1 MNILVG
7 KIKSKANR
15 YAELKKQ
22 RGMSLLEVIIVLGII
37 GTMAAA
43 VVILAQR
50 AFSSQDIT
58 DLVDNTNSVR
68 VAAGNAYHD
77 SGIYPDEAGS
87 ALALTP
93 ATIPTIKG
101 ATAPMAA
108 TLVQLGQLSAS
119 EIKNGI
125 SGDYFT
131 MQGVKVTSD
140 AEDGSTKGFIL
151 DINGLDA
158 GQCRSILTQ
167 VGNQWDYVEVAT
179 AAAGA
184 DPTAPTS
191 LDGAIVI
198 TAAGGGPN
206 GVLRSLAADGV
217 VSISP
222 ESAAQAC
229 SDNSDNA
236 VILGSK

>member
-1 MNILVG
+1 MNNFVW
-7 KIKSKANR
+7 KMKAKAKR
-15 YAELKKQ
+15 FAELKKQ

-58 DLVDNTNSVR
+58 DLVDNTNSIR

-77 SGIYPDEAGS
+77 TGIYPATVGDAIN
-87 ALALTP
+87 LTP
-93 ATIPTIKG
+93 ETISTVKG
-101 ATAPMAA
+101 DDAPMVA

-125 SGDYFT
+125 SGDYFQ
-131 MQGVKVTSD
+131 MQGVKLTD
-140 AEDGSTKGFIL
+140 AAEDGSTKGFIL

-158 GQCRSILTQ
+158 GECRSLLTQ
-167 VGNQWDYVEVAT
+167 LGNQWDYVEVST

-184 DPTAPTS
+184 NPPVPAA
-191 LDGAIVI
+191 LDEGLAGADAVV
-198 TAAGGGPN
+198 
-206 GVLRSLAADGV
+206 GVLRSLVAGGDATITPDR
-217 VSISP
+217 
-222 ESAAQAC
+222 AAQAC
-229 SDNSDNA
+229 NENSDNA
-236 VILGSK
+236 IILGSK

>member
-1 MNILVG
+1 MNNFVW
-7 KIKSKANR
+7 KMKAKAKR
-15 YAELKKQ
+15 FAELKKQ

-58 DLVDNTNSVR
+58 DLVDNTNSIR

-77 SGIYPDEAGS
+77 AGIYPTEVGNAIN
-87 ALALTP
+87 LTP
-93 ATIPTIKG
+93 ATISTLKG
-101 ATAPMAA
+101 AEAPMVA

-125 SGDYFT
+125 SGDYFQ
-131 MQGVKVTSD
+131 MQGVKLTTD
-140 AEDGSTKGFIL
+140 ADNDSTKGFIL

-158 GQCRSILTQ
+158 GECRSVLTQ
-167 VGNQWDYVEVAT
+167 LGNQWDYVEVST

-184 DPTAPTS
+184 NPEVPKALDTDPVAATA
-191 LDGAIVI
+191 VV
-198 TAAGGGPN
+198 
-206 GVLRSLAADGV
+206 GVLRSLAAGGDAT
-217 VSISP
+217 ITP
-222 ESAAQAC
+222 DRAAQAC
-229 SDNSDNA
+229 NDNSDNA

>member
-1 MNILVG
+1 MNIFVN
-7 KIKSKANR
+7 KMKSKAKNTL
-15 YAELKKQ
+15 AKKKQ

-50 AFSSQDIT
+50 AFASQDIT

-77 SGIYPDEAGS
+77 AGVYPS
-87 ALALTP
+87 AATTALNL
-93 ATIPTIKG
+93 IPSKMNDVKG
-101 ATAPMAA
+101 DTAPMAA
-108 TLVQLGQLSAS
+108 TLVQLGQVSAT

-131 MQGVKVTSD
+131 MKGVKVTKD
-140 AEDGSTKGFIL
+140 AADGSTKGFIL
-151 DINGLDA
+151 DVNGLDS
-158 GQCRSILTQ
+158 GECRSLLTQ
-167 VGNQWDYVEVAT
+167 VGNQWDYVEVAV

-184 DPTAPTS
+184 DPTAPGS

-198 TAAGGGPN
+198 TAAGGGPV
-206 GVLRSLAADGV
+206 GVMRSLASDGAV
-217 VSISP
+217 AITPS
-222 ESAAQAC
+222 SAAQAC
-229 SDNSDNA
+229 SENSNNA
-236 VILGSK
+236 IILGSK

>member
-1 MNILVG
+1 MNKFVN
-7 KIKSKANR
+7 KMKSKANKTL
-15 YAELKKQ
+15 AMKKQ

-68 VAAGNAYHD
+68 VAAGNAFHD
-77 SGIYPDEAGS
+77 TGVYPGEAPT
-87 ALALTP
+87 ALKLTP
-93 ATIPTIKG
+93 TTIPTVKG
-101 ATAPMAA
+101 AEAPMAA
-108 TLVQLGQLSAS
+108 TLVQLGQLSAT

-131 MQGVKVTSD
+131 MKGVKVTKD
-140 AEDGSTKGFIL
+140 AEDGSTKGFVL

-158 GQCRSILTQ
+158 GECRSLLTQ
-167 VGNQWDYVEVAT
+167 LGNQWDYVEVST

-184 DPTAPTS
+184 DPTAPDA

-198 TAAGGGPN
+198 KADGGGPV
-206 GVLRSLAADGV
+206 GVMRSLASDGV
-217 VSISP
+217 VSITP
-222 ESAAQAC
+222 DSASRAC
-229 SDNSDNA
+229 SDNSNNA
-236 VILGSK
+236 IILGSK